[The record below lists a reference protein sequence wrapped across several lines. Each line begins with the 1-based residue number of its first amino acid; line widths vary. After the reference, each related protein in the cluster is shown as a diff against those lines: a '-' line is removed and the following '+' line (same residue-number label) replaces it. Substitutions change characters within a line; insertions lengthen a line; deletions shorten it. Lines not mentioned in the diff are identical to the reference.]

1 MTQPHDQTY
10 HPYSIRLTAQEREL
24 LERQAGVKPISAYI
38 RSRLFAANDNE
49 PPKRRR
55 KSQPTFKDRQ
65 ALAQVLCKLGKSEL
79 SASMNEMARLAHLGA
94 LPVDIDTEIAI
105 QTACQD
111 IADMRR
117 LLMNALGVRE
127 R

>member
-1 MTQPHDQTY
+1 MTKPSTTENF
-10 HPYSIRLTAQEREL
+10 RLTLRLSEDQQAEL
-24 LERQAGVKPISAYI
+24 EQRAEQMPLSTYVRHA
-38 RSRLFAANDNE
+38 LFAANDNE

-55 KSQPTFKDRQ
+55 NSQSTFKDRK
-65 ALAQVLCKLGKSEL
+65 ALAQVLCKLGQSEL

-105 QTACQD
+105 KTACQD

-117 LLMNALGVRE
+117 LLMNALGVQE
-127 R
+127 G

>member
-1 MTQPHDQTY
+1 MTQSHDQSY
-10 HPYSIRLTAQEREL
+10 HPYSIRLTVEEREL
-24 LERQAGVKPISAYI
+24 LEQQSGVKPISAYI

-55 KSQPTFKDRQ
+55 KSQPTLKDRQ
-65 ALAQVLCKLGKSEL
+65 ALARVLCKLGESEL

-94 LPVDIDTEIAI
+94 LPVDLDTEAAI
-105 QTACQD
+105 KAACQD

-117 LLMNALGVRE
+117 LLMNALGVWE
-127 R
+127 G